1 MAFGPFGQLSV
12 SSVTGSLEILSVS
25 LPRRGTVLSVVSSR
39 PYTRYGSYS

>member
-12 SSVTGSLEILSVS
+12 SSVSLEILSVS